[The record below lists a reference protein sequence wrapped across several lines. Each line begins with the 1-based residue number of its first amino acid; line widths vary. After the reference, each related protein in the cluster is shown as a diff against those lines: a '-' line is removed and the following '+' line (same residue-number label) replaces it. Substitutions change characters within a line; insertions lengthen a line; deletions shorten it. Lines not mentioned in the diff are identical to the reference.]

1 MVLFLIAD
9 LALTLAFK
17 LSAWCLGKTY
27 DGIVYIVTYKSKPNV
42 HPTPEPVSEPESNQH
57 PTVLGGCT
65 DCVII
70 TRQEYLAMH
79 HNHAS
84 SSLADSLTESSK

>member
-1 MVLFLIAD
+1 MVLFIIAD
-9 LALTLAFK
+9 LALALAFK
-17 LSAWCLGKTY
+17 LGAWCLGKTY

-42 HPTPEPVSEPESNQH
+42 PEPVS
-57 PTVLGGCT
+57 PTVTDCT

-70 TRQEYLAMH
+70 TREEYDALVSLR

-84 SSLADSLTESSK
+84 SSLAESLSESLTESSK

>member
-1 MVLFLIAD
+1 MVLFLIVD
-9 LALTLAFK
+9 LAFTLALK

-42 HPTPEPVSEPESNQH
+42 PEPVS
-57 PTVLGGCT
+57 PTVT

-70 TRQEYLAMH
+70 TRQEYDALI
-79 HNHAS
+79 HASSMVESS
-84 SSLADSLTESSK
+84 SSLAKSLAESSK